1 MCYIR
6 YIVPAIFQVVIQ
18 ERNYEIHITLRM
30 HSLIFKIVIFMVTNI
45 HPTNQTNSVYST
57 NLWLFPEYPLTVCC
71 SLWVCSFHP
80 DDLLNNSHTADRF
93 SRCVVFSFSLFFWV
107 LFRKLCYYKFIV
119 LSTLLTAVQHLH
131 SSTPFPGLS
140 GYGKFLTAT
149 LLGCLNV
156 YCNS

>member
-18 ERNYEIHITLRM
+18 ERNYEIHITLQM

-93 SRCVVFSFSLFFWV
+93 SRCVVFSFSLFFLGV
-107 LFRKLCYYKFIV
+107 ISKA
-119 LSTLLTAVQHLH
+119 LLLQIYCSQHFAH
-131 SSTPFPGLS
+131 SS
-140 GYGKFLTAT
+140 AT
-149 LLGCLNV
+149 LTQFHSLSRTFWLR
-156 YCNS
+156 

>member
-45 HPTNQTNSVYST
+45 HPTNQTNSVYNYST

-93 SRCVVFSFSLFFWV
+93 SRCVVFSFSLFFFGCYFESFV
-107 LFRKLCYYKFIV
+107 TTNLLFSALCSQQCNTYTV
-119 LSTLLTAVQHLH
+119 PLPL
-131 SSTPFPGLS
+131 PD
-140 GYGKFLTAT
+140 FLVT
-149 LLGCLNV
+149 V
-156 YCNS
+156 SF